1 MPRSARGCRNAE
13 HTSLLR
19 GEGGLIRI
27 VTVWRS
33 REHLDRYLA
42 RATNLSPQSL
52 LEDAGGEPVADVLDL
67 VMDSNTAWWP

>member
-1 MPRSARGCRNAE
+1 MRV
-13 HTSLLR
+13 
-19 GEGGLIRI
+19 

-42 RATNLSPQSL
+42 SGEKPFARRL
-52 LEDAGGEPVADVLDL
+52 LEDAGGEPIAEILEP